1 MGDYDY
7 VPPSQ
12 TRDIVDKETLIRPRS
27 EANIPRDTDLDEKD
41 VDLIS
46 PKFLGKHVADTGTG
60 DTSPQSLVSSWS
72 QLDSGDNSRLVELRS
87 EDNEDEEMFPCHSDI
102 SDNAENENVE
112 HSDLVKSLNESD
124 INVCDKKEEFI
135 GNSDGD
141 DEEIIVN
148 SNDKENVSPDE
159 NEDLEVKPGKKKNK
173 KRRKHA
179 KKKPKESPAAPI
191 QDNEVDET

>member
-1 MGDYDY
+1 M
-7 VPPSQ
+7 
-12 TRDIVDKETLIRPRS
+12 
-27 EANIPRDTDLDEKD
+27 
-41 VDLIS
+41 
-46 PKFLGKHVADTGTG
+46 ADTCTG

-87 EDNEDEEMFPCHSDI
+87 EDNEDEEMLPCHSDT
-102 SDNAENENVE
+102 SDNAENENIE

-135 GNSDGD
+135 ENLDGD

-159 NEDLEVKPGKKKNK
+159 NEDVEVKPGKKKNK

-179 KKKPKESPAAPI
+179 KKKPKESSAAPI